1 MNDYRYYFGY
11 SLRQTLEKGE
21 DYKTKLRETFEKI
34 ITERTGLQVKHSDFD
49 SKIHQPCLFLE
60 VDIKCSPAM
69 KKEDYGVID
78 GVFYPNENMKQNIL
92 DCFNN
97 AAVDCG
103 LPPFDFS
110 ESTMIMVEDY
120 YSTAQSI
127 FFNINIYDLD
137 MQARRHFPDI
147 KFMLRWVWSDTS
159 QYYLI
164 FTYKEDEVK
173 AGEIAEFVNSICK
186 AEDKLGIFDVGF
198 SMPIITTKQEL
209 QDRGLVMGIMR
220 NNTDFTDW

>member
-69 KKEDYGVID
+69 KKEDYRVITYAY
-78 GVFYPNENMKQNIL
+78 YPNENMKQNIL
-92 DCFNN
+92 NCFND
-97 AAVDCG
+97 AAVGCG
-103 LPPFDFS
+103 LSSIDFPQ
-110 ESTMIMVEDY
+110 STEIIVHDY

-137 MQARRHFPDI
+137 MQARRHFPDV

-209 QDRGLVMGIMR
+209 QDRGLVMAIMR
-220 NNTDFTDW
+220 DNTDFTDW